1 MEVAEQAGLADDEAR
16 EALESRRFKDAV
28 DADWQRSVGMGV
40 TSVPTFLAG
49 DRVVMGPRLMRC
61 WKSLLSG
68 PGRSDG
74 IEVEGARKANVWLFD
89 HRPLLKA

>member
-49 DRVVMGPRLMRC
+49 DRVVVGAQAY
-61 WKSLLSG
+61 
-68 PGRSDG
+68 
-74 IEVEGARKANVWLFD
+74 EVLEELVVGAGAERRD
-89 HRPLLKA
+89 